1 MSNETKADSAV
12 EALVNQAVIDAELAN
27 NYSLVAVRAYVKD
40 DEKAKAKNKNAE
52 RQAKF
57 VAEKT
62 AQGLVKDYVPAAISA
77 QVKEAGG
84 WQAWLEL
91 TLKAQSAT
99 LPPVPVPV
107 PVPGVQ
113 SVDLPASVLAVLP
126 ADLPGLAASPV
137 ASEAEAL
144 GQRVKTLGGARG
156 WLVRRLLAVR

>member
-1 MSNETKADSAV
+1 MSNETKADGAV

-62 AQGLVKDYVPAAISA
+62 AQGLVKDYVPASISA

-84 WQAWLEL
+84 WESWLAL
-91 TLKAQSAT
+91 MQKAQSAT
-99 LPPVPVPV
+99 LPPV

-113 SVDLPASVLAVLP
+113 SVDLPAPVLAVLP
-126 ADLPGLAASPV
+126 ADLPGPAASGVPMS
-137 ASEAEAL
+137 SEAEAL

>member
-1 MSNETKADSAV
+1 MSNENKADSAV

-57 VAEKT
+57 VAEKN
-62 AQGLVKDYVPAAISA
+62 AQGLVKDYVPASIAA

-84 WQAWLEL
+84 WESWLAL
-91 TLKAQSAT
+91 VQKAQSAT
-99 LPPVPVPV
+99 LPPVPG
-107 PVPGVQ
+107 PGVQ
-113 SVDLPASVLAVLP
+113 SVDLPVPVLSVLP
-126 ADLPGLAASPV
+126 ADLPGPAASPV

-144 GQRVKTLGGARG
+144 GQRVKALGGARG